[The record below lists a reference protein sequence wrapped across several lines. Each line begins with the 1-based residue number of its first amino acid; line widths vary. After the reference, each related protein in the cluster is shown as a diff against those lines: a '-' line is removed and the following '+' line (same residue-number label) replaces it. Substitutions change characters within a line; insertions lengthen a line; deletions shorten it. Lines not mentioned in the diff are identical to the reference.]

1 MRLIDGEIVQRE
13 ISSYW
18 AGAKSKEEKDAYMD
32 ALVAVMDTAELQK
45 WTSTNY
51 EWDLPKE
58 KKEVLLA
65 GKDGSIYIGYY
76 WKGLWWNN
84 RGIVKQF
91 NPGEIEYW
99 MPIRELPKKVEEM

>member
-1 MRLIDGEIVQRE
+1 MRLIDGEIVQSE
-13 ISSYW
+13 ISCYQ
-18 AGAKSKEEKDAYMD
+18 AGAKSKEEKAAYMD
-32 ALVAVMDTAELQK
+32 VLVAVMDTTKFQK
-45 WTSTNY
+45 WAPTNY

-65 GKDGSIYIGYY
+65 DKDGNIYIGYY
-76 WKGLWWNN
+76 WKWLWWNN

-91 NPGEIEYW
+91 KPGEIEYW